1 MPNWL
6 QPALAYVG
14 SWLELQVRHAR
25 LPGLSLAVAERGRV
39 VLERAYGV
47 ANIVTGEALTPE
59 HRFRVAS
66 HSKTF
71 TAAAVMKLREAGR
84 LRLDD
89 MAGSYVSGLHRSV
102 ARVTI
107 AQLLSHTAGIV
118 RDGMDAGQ
126 WQDQRPFLNE
136 QELRAALAEARI
148 LPANTRFKYSNHGF
162 GLVGLIIEAVTG
174 EPYASWVAREIA
186 DASGLLHTVPDG
198 PAATGVPFARGPA
211 MPLLLGERFLIPAD
225 NPTNALAAATGF
237 PQHGSGSGPPGPPH
251 YPKPRQPHRQ
261 QRRVPGSCLC
271 SVD

>member
-14 SWLELQVRHAR
+14 TWLELQVRHAW
-25 LPGLSLAVAERGRV
+25 LPRLSLAVAERGRV
-39 VLERAYGV
+39 VLERAYAV
-47 ANIVTGEALTPE
+47 ANIATGEALTPE

-71 TAAAVMKLREAGR
+71 TAAAIMKLREAGR

-89 MAGSYVSGLHRSV
+89 TAGSYVSRLHRSV

-118 RDGMDAGQ
+118 RDGTDAGQ
-126 WQDQRPFLNE
+126 WQDRRPFLNE
-136 QELRAALAEARI
+136 QELRAALAEAPI
-148 LPANTRFKYSNHGF
+148 LPANTRFNYSNHGF
-162 GLVGLIIEAVTG
+162 GLLGLIIEGVAG
-174 EPYASWVAREIA
+174 EPYGSWVAREIL

-198 PAATGVPFARGPA
+198 PAATGVPFARGHA
-211 MPLLLGERFLIPAD
+211 MPLLLGERSVVPAD

-237 PQHGSGSGPPGPPH
+237 LSTATDLVRFFAQLS
-251 YPKPRQPHRQ
+251 PRAPRSVLSVES
-261 QRRVPGSCLC
+261 RREMARRH
-271 SVD
+271 